1 MKAVQ
6 ILMQGDLLEAVDRE
20 ARRRRSDRSKLVREA
35 LARFLDE
42 VKRSALEEQHRR
54 GYQLKPQRRDE
65 ISPWQKVQ
73 RWPRD

>member
-6 ILMQGDLLEAVDRE
+6 ILMQAELLEAVDRE

-35 LARFLDE
+35 LARFLEDTN
-42 VKRSALEEQHRR
+42 RRALEEQHRR
-54 GYQLKPQRRDE
+54 GYQMKPQRRDE